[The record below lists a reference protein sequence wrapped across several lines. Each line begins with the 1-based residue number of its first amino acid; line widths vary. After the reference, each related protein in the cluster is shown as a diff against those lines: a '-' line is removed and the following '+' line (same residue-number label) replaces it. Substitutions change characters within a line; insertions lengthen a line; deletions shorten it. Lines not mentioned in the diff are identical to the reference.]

1 MLMKSSSLTGPRE
14 PRAAADTP
22 AVVIVVKKTQ
32 GSVWSEAGRTRL
44 CPTLAWLRE
53 SYGAGQYELRLERGN
68 RVLCMTRADCSAD
81 LPGAIA
87 RGGLPGAATGR
98 AASASQLSESRPA
111 SGNER
116 ARARI
121 GLRGTALG

>member
-1 MLMKSSSLTGPRE
+1 MLMKSSSFTDSRGA
-14 PRAAADTP
+14 RAATDTP
-22 AVVIVVKKTQ
+22 AVVIIVRKTQ

-68 RVLCMTRADCSAD
+68 RVLCMTRADCSAIERIV
-81 LPGAIA
+81 PTS
-87 RGGLPGAATGR
+87 AATSR
-98 AASASQLSESRPA
+98 VNDSRLSESRPT